1 MTNATATPTPR
12 RNYWLTSDIKMY
24 RSISGY
30 YDAEHKH
37 QGLLIDSE
45 YYSTRTECR
54 RDAVV
59 ILREMQHKEEMRDY
73 DIDNG
78 YLFDDDD

>member
-1 MTNATATPTPR
+1 MTNETATPTPR

-24 RSISGY
+24 RASSGY
-30 YDAEHKH
+30 YDAVHKH
-37 QGLLIDSE
+37 QGSLIDSE

-59 ILREMQHKEEMRDY
+59 ILREMQHKEALDDYEM
-73 DIDNG
+73 DNG
-78 YLFDDDD
+78 YRFDD